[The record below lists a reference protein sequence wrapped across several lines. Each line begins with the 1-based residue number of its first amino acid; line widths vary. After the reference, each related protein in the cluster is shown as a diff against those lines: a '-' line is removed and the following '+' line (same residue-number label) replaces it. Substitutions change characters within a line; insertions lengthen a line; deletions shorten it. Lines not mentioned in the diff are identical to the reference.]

1 MAIVF
6 ITVVKLQPTKAR
18 LVTTK
23 PPQLLPES
31 TQAGGEVNRN
41 CSSII
46 TQRQWLAPSTKAVR
60 YKAILVRILSSIICL
75 PVENQAEHYIH
86 LLSLFL
92 RTAIVVPATMLS
104 RPLQH
109 PAPHQSLNHPAR
121 DHVLITAGS
130 VTVLVAARSAR
141 IDLSWKLERPA
152 QHVVSTIICQK
163 CIMTRVLNSYWYTLC
178 TK

>member
-46 TQRQWLAPSTKAVR
+46 TQRQWLAPSIKAVR
-60 YKAILVRILSSIICL
+60 YKAIVVRILSSIICL

-92 RTAIVVPATMLS
+92 RTAIVVPAAVTTTS
-104 RPLQH
+104 TPSATPVTEPPSPRPCPDNCRQCN
-109 PAPHQSLNHPAR
+109 S
-121 DHVLITAGS
+121 AGCC
-130 VTVLVAARSAR
+130 TQCEDRFEL
-141 IDLSWKLERPA
+141 KTGRPA
-152 QHVVSTIICQK
+152 QHVVSTIICQ
-163 CIMTRVLNSYWYTLC
+163 SA
-178 TK
+178 